1 MIMDMTKMFKTMAAV
16 ALCLIAASC
25 NEDIDDYVSQNNS
38 EVQFS
43 GLEEYIKLDEDNPDK
58 VALSVNW
65 SAAHN
70 YGNDYITTY
79 KYQFAVD
86 GSSAKE
92 IVEYEDDGNFSR
104 LYTNAELQKILVEHF
119 GQKTSSVCKVLLTV
133 TAEFEGPTLKVPDV
147 TATSI
152 KVKTYGPK
160 QFLADEI
167 KVGGTAVADGS
178 LTMKQQA
185 SDEMIYTATVK
196 LVPGKIN
203 FPLTYADEQNA
214 IGPLT
219 ADAPITKSEMEAIV
233 TDEAKAN
240 SWVIEEEDNYRLT
253 VNLRNHTVKIVA
265 AGAIVEADQI
275 FMAGSAV
282 GADQIEIT
290 RTLENENLYAWRGEL
305 KKGALYF
312 PLTFNDAQEMSIVPQ
327 NADEHGI
334 TDGQMMSF
342 GLTQTNLT
350 AKRYWDIPADGTYRI
365 VMDTE
370 EKTIIIYSAATDMKN
385 KVVSYNNTTIGK
397 NPYEQ
402 EVVKLWMWGSFNSF
416 AHDTGTAENVDGEAK
431 NIADGFQEKYTLKQ
445 SLANPNVFVYK
456 GAILPRETAAIGGD
470 NPKGAVKFCVSN
482 HNNNVYAYGST
493 ADAKRND
500 HNGFVTI
507 TDSTPQGLVAGQ
519 GDNRYAFFLLP
530 ENCNFVVV
538 DIDKLTVTFG
548 TK

>member
-1 MIMDMTKMFKTMAAV
+1 MNNKIITMAAT
-16 ALCLIAASC
+16 ALCLFTVSC
-25 NEDIDDYVSQNNS
+25 NEEIDNYYSLNNS
-38 EVQFS
+38 DVQFA
-43 GLEEYIKLDEDNPDK
+43 GIEDYIKLDEDNPDK
-58 VALSVNW
+58 VALAFTW
-65 SAAHN
+65 SPAHD

-86 GSSAKE
+86 GSAATE
-92 IVEYEDDGNFSR
+92 IVEYEDDGTFR
-104 LYTNAELQKILVEHF
+104 REYTNAEMQKILIEHF
-119 GQKTSSVCKVLLTV
+119 GQKTSSLCNVLLTV
-133 TAEFEGPTLKVPDV
+133 TASFEGPTLKVPDV
-147 TATSI
+147 TTASV

-160 QFLADEI
+160 QFLADAI
-167 KVGGTAVADGS
+167 SIGGTAVADGEVA
-178 LTMKQQA
+178 LKKQA
-185 SDEMIYTATVK
+185 DDMVYMATVR
-196 LVPGKIN
+196 LVPGKVN
-203 FPLTYADEQNA
+203 FPLTYADEKNA

-240 SWVIEEEDNYRLT
+240 SWGIEEADNYRVT
-253 VNLRNHTVKIVA
+253 INLRNHTVKIVA
-265 AGAIVEADQI
+265 AGAVVEADQI
-275 FMAGSAV
+275 FLAGSAAS
-282 GADQIEIT
+282 ADQIEIT
-290 RTLENENLYAWRGEL
+290 RTLEDDNLYAWRGEL
-305 KKGALYF
+305 KKGTLYF
-312 PLTFNDAQEMSIVPQ
+312 PLTYNDAQEMSIVPQ
-327 NADEHGI
+327 NANEHGFG
-334 TDGQMMSF
+334 DGEMASF
-342 GLTQTNLT
+342 GIAQTNLV
-350 AKRYWDIPADGTYRI
+350 ANRYWNIPADGTYRI
-365 VMDTE
+365 VMNIE
-370 EKTIIIYSAATDMKN
+370 ERTITIYSAATDMKN

-456 GAILPRETAAIGGD
+456 GAILPRETAAIGSD

-493 ADAKRND
+493 ADSKTNH
-500 HNGFVTI
+500 HNGFVTV

-538 DIDKLTVTFG
+538 DIDKLTVTFD

>member
-1 MIMDMTKMFKTMAAV
+1 MIKTIKSMAVA
-16 ALCLIAASC
+16 ALCLFAASC
-25 NEDIDDYVSQNNS
+25 NEDIDNYASQNNS
-38 EVQFS
+38 DVQFS
-43 GLEEYIKLDEDNPDK
+43 GLEDYIILDEDNPDK
-58 VALSVNW
+58 VALSFTW
-65 SAAHN
+65 SPAHN
-70 YGNDYITTY
+70 YGNHYITTY

-86 GSSAKE
+86 GSSAND
-92 IVEYEDDGNFSR
+92 IVEYEDDGKFGR
-104 LYTNAELQKILVEHF
+104 EYTNAELQKILIDHF
-119 GQKTSSVCKVLLTV
+119 GQKTSTVCKVLLTV
-133 TAEFEGPTLKVPDV
+133 TATFEGPTLKVPDV

-167 KVGGTAVADGS
+167 KIGGTAATESVA
-178 LTMKQQA
+178 LKQQA
-185 SDEMIYTATVK
+185 ADNMIYMATVR

-240 SWVIEEEDNYRLT
+240 SWVIEEEDNYRVT

-275 FMAGSAV
+275 FMAGSAA
-282 GADQIEIT
+282 GSEQIEIT
-290 RTLENENLYAWRGEL
+290 RTLEDENLYAWRGEL
-305 KKGALYF
+305 KKGTLYF
-312 PLTFNDAQEMSIVPQ
+312 PLTYNDAQEMAIVPQ
-327 NADEHGI
+327 DADEHGF
-334 TDGQMMSF
+334 TDGTMGAF
-342 GLTQTNLT
+342 GLAQTSLT
-350 AKRYWDIPADGTYRI
+350 DKRYWEIPADGTYRI
-365 VMDTE
+365 VMNTD
-370 EKTIIIYSAATDMKN
+370 EKTITIYSAATDMKN

-530 ENCNFVVV
+530 ENCNFIVV

>member
-185 SDEMIYTATVK
+185 SDEMIYTATVR

-530 ENCNFVVV
+530 ENCNFIVV

>member
-147 TATSI
+147 TTTSI

-240 SWVIEEEDNYRLT
+240 SWVIEEEDNYRVT

-275 FMAGSAV
+275 FMAGSAA
-282 GADQIEIT
+282 GSEQIEIT
-290 RTLENENLYAWRGEL
+290 RTLEDENLYAWRGEL
-305 KKGALYF
+305 KKGTLYF
-312 PLTFNDAQEMSIVPQ
+312 PLTYNDAQEMAIVPQ
-327 NADEHGI
+327 DADEHGF
-334 TDGQMMSF
+334 TDGTMGAF
-342 GLTQTNLT
+342 GLAQTSLT
-350 AKRYWDIPADGTYRI
+350 DKRYWEIPADGTYRI
-365 VMDTE
+365 VMNTD
-370 EKTIIIYSAATDMKN
+370 EKTITIYSAATDMKN

-530 ENCNFVVV
+530 ENCNFIVV

>member
-1 MIMDMTKMFKTMAAV
+1 MKTDMNNKIITMVAT
-16 ALCLIAASC
+16 ALCLFTVSC
-25 NEDIDDYVSQNNS
+25 NEEIDNYYSLNNS
-38 EVQFS
+38 DVQFA
-43 GLEEYIKLDEDNPDK
+43 GIEDYIKLDEDNPDK
-58 VALSVNW
+58 VALAFTW
-65 SAAHN
+65 SPAHD

-86 GSSAKE
+86 GSAATE
-92 IVEYEDDGNFSR
+92 IVEYEDDGTFR
-104 LYTNAELQKILVEHF
+104 REYTNAEMQKILIEHF
-119 GQKTSSVCKVLLTV
+119 GQKTSSLCNVLLTV
-133 TAEFEGPTLKVPDV
+133 TASFEGPTLKVPDV
-147 TATSI
+147 TTASV

-160 QFLADEI
+160 QFLADAI
-167 KVGGTAVADGS
+167 SIGGTAVADGEVA
-178 LTMKQQA
+178 LKKQA
-185 SDEMIYTATVK
+185 DDMVYMATVR
-196 LVPGKIN
+196 LVPGKVN
-203 FPLTYADEQNA
+203 FPLTYADEKNA

-240 SWVIEEEDNYRLT
+240 SWVIEEADNYRVT
-253 VNLRNHTVKIVA
+253 INLRNHTVKIVA
-265 AGAIVEADQI
+265 AGAVVEADQI
-275 FMAGSAV
+275 FLAGSAAS
-282 GADQIEIT
+282 ADQIEIT
-290 RTLENENLYAWRGEL
+290 RTLEDDNLYAWRGEL
-305 KKGALYF
+305 KKGTLYF
-312 PLTFNDAQEMSIVPQ
+312 PLTYNDAQEMSIVPQ
-327 NADEHGI
+327 NANEHGFG
-334 TDGQMMSF
+334 DGEMASF
-342 GLTQTNLT
+342 GIAQTNLV
-350 AKRYWDIPADGTYRI
+350 ANRYWNIPADGTYRI
-365 VMDTE
+365 VMNIE
-370 EKTIIIYSAATDMKN
+370 ERTITIYSAATDMKN

-445 SLANPNVFVYK
+445 SLANPNIFVYK
-456 GAILPRETAAIGGD
+456 GAILPRETAAIGSD

-500 HNGFVTI
+500 HNGFVTV

-538 DIDKLTVTFG
+538 DIDKLTVTFD

>member
-104 LYTNAELQKILVEHF
+104 RYTNAELQKILVEHF

>member
-1 MIMDMTKMFKTMAAV
+1 MTKMFKTMAAV

-431 NIADGFQEKYTLKQ
+431 NIADGFQEKYALKQ

-530 ENCNFVVV
+530 ENCNFIVV

>member
-327 NADEHGI
+327 NADERGI

-431 NIADGFQEKYTLKQ
+431 NIADGFQEKYALKQ

-530 ENCNFVVV
+530 ENCNFIVV

>member
-530 ENCNFVVV
+530 ENCNFIVV

>member
-1 MIMDMTKMFKTMAAV
+1 MIKTIKSMAVA
-16 ALCLIAASC
+16 ALCLFAASC
-25 NEDIDDYVSQNNS
+25 NEDIDNYASQNNS
-38 EVQFS
+38 DVQFS
-43 GLEEYIKLDEDNPDK
+43 GLEDYIILDEDNPDK
-58 VALSVNW
+58 VALSFTW
-65 SAAHN
+65 SPAHN
-70 YGNDYITTY
+70 YGNHYITTY

-86 GSSAKE
+86 GSSAND
-92 IVEYEDDGNFSR
+92 IVEYEDDGKFGR
-104 LYTNAELQKILVEHF
+104 EYTNAELQKILIDHF
-119 GQKTSSVCKVLLTV
+119 GQKTSTVCKVLLTV
-133 TAEFEGPTLKVPDV
+133 TATFEGPTLKVPDV

-167 KVGGTAVADGS
+167 KVGGTAATESVA
-178 LTMKQQA
+178 LKQQA
-185 SDEMIYTATVK
+185 ADNMIYMATVR

-240 SWVIEEEDNYRLT
+240 SWVIEEEDNYRVT

-275 FMAGSAV
+275 FMAGSAA
-282 GADQIEIT
+282 GSEQIEIT
-290 RTLENENLYAWRGEL
+290 RTLEDENLYAWRGEL
-305 KKGALYF
+305 KKGTLYF
-312 PLTFNDAQEMSIVPQ
+312 PLTYNDAQEMAIVPQ
-327 NADEHGI
+327 DADEHGF
-334 TDGQMMSF
+334 TDGTMGAF
-342 GLTQTNLT
+342 GLAQTSLT
-350 AKRYWDIPADGTYRI
+350 DKRYWEIPADGTYRI
-365 VMDTE
+365 VMNTE

-530 ENCNFVVV
+530 ENCNFIVV